1 MLGGR
6 RGESQACL
14 EQFLPFQLILPD
26 AMKVLPVYMNCL
38 LKSCVLLG
46 RPDVAVDER
55 AFQRQLVLTM
65 GVADSQLFFYPQL
78 LPIVSRHGPG
88 GLAFAL
94 GPVPRPSTAVSHSP
108 RPSAVSAAAEA
119 GWAVG
124 GRAGAS
130 RASAS
135 AGSSPRAQRRRGC
148 ARGLRGQRHASED
161 AALGRALGARGD
173 ALGPCEV
180 LPSCFAFFILRP
192 GSSPLRPALQIQRG
206 GEGWG
211 GLMAPFHTPRRPGPG
226 PGSWQQHSLLQSL

>member
-78 LPIVSRHGPG
+78 LPIVSRRGPG

-119 GWAVG
+119 GWRWVDVREQAEPQRLRGAPPGLRDGEGARG
-124 GRAGAS
+124 GRADRGTRLRTPHWAGPL
-130 RASAS
+130 APAATHSAHVKS
-135 AGSSPRAQRRRGC
+135 FP
-148 ARGLRGQRHASED
+148 
-161 AALGRALGARGD
+161 
-173 ALGPCEV
+173 PV
-180 LPSCFAFFILRP
+180 LPSSFCD
-192 GSSPLRPALQIQRG
+192 Q
-206 GEGWG
+206 
-211 GLMAPFHTPRRPGPG
+211 APPP
-226 PGSWQQHSLLQSL
+226 